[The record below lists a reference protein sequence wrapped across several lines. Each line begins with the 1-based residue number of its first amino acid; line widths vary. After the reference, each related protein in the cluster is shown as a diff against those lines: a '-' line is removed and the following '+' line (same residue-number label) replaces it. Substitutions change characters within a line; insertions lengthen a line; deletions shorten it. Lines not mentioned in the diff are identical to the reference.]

1 MERFL
6 VNNRYNI
13 PSEEIDNIY
22 VWTRISKT
30 QEVLIPSAKYYMFFE
45 DSFKEST
52 KNIISELSEAFGQ
65 VPNNPYRLS
74 DYITFALNEKEGLLF
89 KNKGCL
95 YYSSDLEL
103 LYSMICYIMHTKYTG
118 IPKSISLEYIVTN
131 MIGEAEALSEYLNST
146 FFVSLNNEIIPAYNN
161 AHNTFNSFFTKR
173 SKPNRYTLL
182 HLPQRVYS
190 YIVDNREKFISQ
202 ESLNMFGLEDIGAL
216 VPPFKIKRKQEY
228 RDILSLWFSR
238 IDVKS
243 NMLVYSKD
251 EPKST
256 VREVRYE

>member
-6 VNNRYNI
+6 VDNKYKI

-30 QEVLIPSAKYYMFFE
+30 QELLISAAKYYMFFE
-45 DSFKEST
+45 ESFKNST
-52 KNIISELSEAFGQ
+52 KDIIPELSKVFGQ
-65 VPNNPYRLS
+65 LPNNLYRLS
-74 DYITFALNEKEGLLF
+74 DYITFALNEKEHLLF
-89 KNKGCL
+89 RNNGCL

-103 LYSMICYIMHTKYTG
+103 LCSMMCYIIHTKYTG
-118 IPKSISLEYIVTN
+118 IPKVSSLEYIVTN
-131 MIGEAEALSEYLNST
+131 IINEPDIMTEYLDFP
-146 FFVSLNNEIIPAYNN
+146 FFVSLNNEVIPPYNN

-182 HLPQRVYS
+182 HLPERVYS
-190 YIVDNREKFISQ
+190 YIIDSKNKFISQ
-202 ESLNMFGLEDIGAL
+202 ESLNMFGLENIGGL
-216 VPPFKIKRKQEY
+216 VPPFKIRRKQEY
-228 RDILSLWFSR
+228 RDILSLWFSK
-238 IDVKS
+238 IDVES
-243 NMLVYSKD
+243 NILVYSKD